1 MKKFTFFLLIFLISS
16 TETYSKV
23 SLPKDIYF
31 HVYRNG
37 SKIGY
42 HKIDFYLNTDENKSY
57 LIKANI
63 EISFDVKFL
72 GFSIYNY
79 KHSND
84 ETWKVA
90 PHETMVRV
98 CEKCNNLNILQELNS
113 VTNKNGSEIFCNIKV
128 NFDGNVNSLKAK
140 GSHNNNPEISHINTL
155 PSSYWDY
162 RLVSGDYNKKNLI
175 KEKTVFNSQDC
186 SKINFKIKSLGKDK
200 IYNGLLN
207 VNKYKLEGKESTGE
221 NIDIDIWYDDLGNWV
236 KMIFIK
242 DGSEIE
248 YFLDTYHEKK

>member
-1 MKKFTFFLLIFLISS
+1 M
-16 TETYSKV
+16 
-23 SLPKDIYF
+23 
-31 HVYRNG
+31 
-37 SKIGY
+37 
-42 HKIDFYLNTDENKSY
+42 
-57 LIKANI
+57 
-63 EISFDVKFL
+63 VK
-72 GFSIYNY
+72 
-79 KHSND
+79 
-84 ETWKVA
+84 
-90 PHETMVRV
+90 V

-221 NIDIDIWYDDLGNWV
+221 DIDIDIWYDDLGNWV

>member
-1 MKKFTFFLLIFLISS
+1 MKKFTFFLLTLLVSP
-16 TETYSKV
+16 TVTYSKV
-23 SLPKDIYF
+23 SLPEDIYF
-31 HVYRNG
+31 HVYRND

-79 KHSND
+79 KHSNN

-90 PHETMVRV
+90 PYEKMVKV
-98 CEKCNNLNILQELNS
+98 CEKCNDLNILKELNS
-113 VTNKNGSEIFCNIKV
+113 ATNKNGSEIFCNIKS
-128 NFDGNVNSLKAK
+128 NFDENINSLKAK
-140 GSHNNNPEISHINTL
+140 GSHNKTPEISNMYTL

-162 RLVSGDYNKKNLI
+162 RLVTADYNKKNLIINEKNLI

-207 VNKYKLEGKESTGE
+207 ANKYK
-221 NIDIDIWYDDLGNWV
+221 
-236 KMIFIK
+236 
-242 DGSEIE
+242 
-248 YFLDTYHEKK
+248 